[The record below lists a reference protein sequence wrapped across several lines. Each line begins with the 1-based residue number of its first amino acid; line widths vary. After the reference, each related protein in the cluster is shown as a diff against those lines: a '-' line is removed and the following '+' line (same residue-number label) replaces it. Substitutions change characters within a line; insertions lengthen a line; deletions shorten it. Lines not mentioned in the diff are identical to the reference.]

1 MPTVGEWIH
10 KLAHPCNELLFS
22 AKKKRERS
30 NHEQTWRNL
39 KCVLLSERSQSEEA
53 VRCMI
58 PYDALEQATLWR
70 PHKDQWLPGVQG
82 GRGRTGGAQG
92 VFSTGK
98 MLCVILSWWIHV
110 ITHFSKPIE

>member
-39 KCVLLSERSQSEEA
+39 KCVLLSERSQSEN
-53 VRCMI
+53 
-58 PYDALEQATLWR
+58 ALCTTQFQLCGMMEKQNYGV
-70 PHKDQWLPGVQG
+70 KDQWLPGDRKK
-82 GRGRTGGAQG
+82 RGE
-92 VFSTGK
+92 
-98 MLCVILSWWIHV
+98 WIEHRG
-110 ITHFSKPIE
+110 FLGQ